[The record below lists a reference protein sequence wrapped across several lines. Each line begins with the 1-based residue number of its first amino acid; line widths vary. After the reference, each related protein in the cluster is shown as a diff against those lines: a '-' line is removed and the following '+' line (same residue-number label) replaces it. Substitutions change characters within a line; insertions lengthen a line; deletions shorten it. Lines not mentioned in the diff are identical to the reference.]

1 MSILSLFLF
10 HIECGACQNN
20 NIFFLVRDDKY
31 NSSKLPHGTQE
42 KYNKQ
47 KKKKKNKAQRF
58 DLSVGDEK
66 GNGKTPIGFLKENQQ
81 KLLNI

>member
-1 MSILSLFLF
+1 M
-10 HIECGACQNN
+10 ERRK
-20 NIFFLVRDDKY
+20 NII
-31 NSSKLPHGTQE
+31 SKR
-42 KYNKQ
+42 
-47 KKKKKNKAQRF
+47 KKKKKAQRF

>member
-1 MSILSLFLF
+1 MINT
-10 HIECGACQNN
+10 IVQNCPMEP
-20 NIFFLVRDDKY
+20 RK
-31 NSSKLPHGTQE
+31 KKKT
-42 KYNKQ
+42 KT
-47 KKKKKNKAQRF
+47 KKKKNKAQRF

>member
-1 MSILSLFLF
+1 MNVGHVRTTIFFFLF
-10 HIECGACQNN
+10 VMINTIVQNCPMERRK
-20 NIFFLVRDDKY
+20 NII
-31 NSSKLPHGTQE
+31 SKR
-42 KYNKQ
+42 
-47 KKKKKNKAQRF
+47 KKKKNKAQRF